1 MRILKNKIKI
11 CSSNKIGPSHI
22 HPKNLLG
29 KLFGDNL
36 IQNLPHS
43 PDIAYPIKN
52 LDEIKLITIEEW
64 NKITKYIIRKK
75 VKK

>member
-52 LDEIKLITIEEW
+52 LDEIKLITMKNGI
-64 NKITKYIIRKK
+64 KYQNILLEKK
-75 VKK
+75 

>member
-1 MRILKNKIKI
+1 M
-11 CSSNKIGPSHI
+11 GPPHI
-22 HPKNLLG
+22 HPKKERILE

-36 IQNLPHS
+36 LQNLPHS

-64 NKITKYIIRKK
+64 NKITKYFIRKK